1 MSVNMIIDCDMDA
14 DYVMMDAEKI
24 VYCEDED
31 IVMCDDIIMCDVKI
45 QEYIASHDVIVTSPI
60 IVVTNPIIVV
70 L

>member
-1 MSVNMIIDCDMDA
+1 MIIDCDMDA

-45 QEYIASHDVIVTSPI
+45 QEYIASHNVVIVTNPI